1 MEELIKLLQE
11 IRPDVDFEKETELVD
26 DGILDS
32 MDIVSI
38 ISEIDDRFGVQ
49 IRITELDPDNFNSAE
64 NLWSLINQ
72 LKSNKD

>member
-1 MEELIKLLQE
+1 MDELLKILSNV
-11 IRPDVDFEKETELVD
+11 RPDVDFESETELVD

-38 ISEIDDRFGVQ
+38 ISEIDDAFDVQ

-64 NLWSLINQ
+64 NLWTLIQN
-72 LKSNKD
+72 LKK